1 MTPNNDRAR
10 ARWRRLLLAPF
21 QSKIRNRLLL
31 YMLLLSLL
39 PITAVSYMAISR
51 SAGAMEREIVDLNRE
66 QLATVS
72 EYMSEKISQ
81 LNEMLS
87 SIVIDDKIADRMSR
101 LDNDDITQFYRANDY
116 ITNKLSS
123 VYYANQSVLNGV
135 LLYVVNIGKT
145 YSASA
150 YQEGIRSDRS
160 LEEYSWTSFELEHS
174 HLEYRND
181 AAKAGFTIMRPINRF
196 EDRKRLGNAALD
208 VKWSMMDRMLSVLFD
223 DGSEVYLLNDVG
235 EVLYAPSSAEGAA
248 GLATDLASR
257 LAGPSSYEKIG
268 DFYVFRR
275 PVPYTFFTV
284 VKVMPNEKV
293 VRSGREIIRASAGIA
308 AVFVAASLLLSIL
321 FAYKVTNPITN
332 LVRYMRK
339 LDWIKSDYVA
349 DRKRK
354 DEIGLLENSFQTMV
368 ANIKGLIEFEYEATI
383 AKRTAEVKALQ
394 AQINPHFLQNTL
406 QLISGMALDKDAP
419 EIHRVVKA
427 IGGMFRYSIRNRPDV
442 TTLREEWRHMRNY
455 LYIQETRFPSKVVS
469 EVELP
474 ETFAGVPIPLL
485 TLQPLVENAF
495 EHGFGQQLGEWR
507 IRLGVEREGET
518 VVVRIEDNGAGMDAT
533 RLAEIRRS
541 LEDNGTLFREAES
554 LGLRNVDAR
563 IKLHFGKAFG
573 LRIESEQGA
582 GTRVSILLPGD
593 GVKDERESELR
604 GERTNARSDN
614 EEGQP

>member
-1 MTPNNDRAR
+1 MTPNTDRAR

-87 SIVIDDKIADRMSR
+87 SIVIDDKIADRMGR

-123 VYYANQSVLNGV
+123 VFYANQSVLNGV
-135 LLYVVNIGKT
+135 LLYVVNIDKT

-223 DGSEVYLLNDVG
+223 DGSEVYLLNDDG
-235 EVLYAPSSAEGAA
+235 EVLYAPSAAEGAA

-293 VRSGREIIRASAGIA
+293 VRSGREIIRASVGIA

-541 LEDNGTLFREAES
+541 LEDNGTLFREADS

-593 GVKDERESELR
+593 GVKDERESEPR
-604 GERTNARSDN
+604 GERMNARSDN